1 MALQFTDADIK
12 DLPIIVAIYNSTIA
26 GRMVTADTEPV
37 SVESKLP
44 WFYEHNTTTRPLF
57 MVRDR
62 ETLIGWMS
70 YQNFYGR
77 PAYNGTAEIS
87 IYIHEQQ
94 RGKGYGKQILQHAM
108 ATAANYQIHTLLGF
122 IFSHNIPS
130 LKLFETLGFEQWA
143 NLKNIAVLDGID
155 RSLTIMGK
163 RLN

>member
-1 MALQFTDADIK
+1 MALQFTNAVIE
-12 DLPIIVAIYNSTIA
+12 DLPAIVAIYNSTIE

-44 WFYEHNTTTRPLF
+44 WFHEHNPSTRPLF
-57 MVRDR
+57 MVHDGK
-62 ETLIGWMS
+62 TLIGWMS
-70 YQNFYGR
+70 YQDFYGR

-87 IYIHEQQ
+87 IYIDEQQ

-108 ATAANYQIHTLLGF
+108 ATAATYRIHTLLGF
-122 IFSHNIPS
+122 IFTHNVPS
-130 LKLFETLGFEQWA
+130 LNLFESLGFEQWA
-143 NLKNIAVLDGID
+143 NLKNIAVMDDIE

>member
-1 MALQFTDADIK
+1 MSLQFTNAVIE
-12 DLPIIVAIYNSTIA
+12 DLPTIVAIYNSTIE

-44 WFYEHNTTTRPLF
+44 WFHEHNATTRPLF
-57 MVRDR
+57 MVHDG

-70 YQNFYGR
+70 YQDFYGR

-87 IYIHEQQ
+87 IYIDEQQ

-108 ATAANYQIHTLLGF
+108 ATAATYQIHTLLGF
-122 IFSHNIPS
+122 IFTHNVPS
-130 LKLFETLGFEQWA
+130 LNLFESLGFEQWA
-143 NLKNIAVLDGID
+143 NLKNIAVMDDIE

>member
-1 MALQFTDADIK
+1 MALQFTNALIE
-12 DLPIIVAIYNSTIA
+12 DLPIIVDIYNSTIE

-37 SVESKLP
+37 SVESKLA
-44 WFYEHNTTTRPLF
+44 WFHEHNPTARPLF
-57 MVRDR
+57 MVHDGD
-62 ETLIGWMS
+62 TLIGWMS
-70 YQNFYGR
+70 YQDFYGR

-94 RGKGYGKQILQHAM
+94 RGTGYGKQILQHAM
-108 ATAANYQIHTLLGF
+108 ANAATYQIHTLLGF

-130 LKLFETLGFEQWA
+130 LKLFESLGFEQWA